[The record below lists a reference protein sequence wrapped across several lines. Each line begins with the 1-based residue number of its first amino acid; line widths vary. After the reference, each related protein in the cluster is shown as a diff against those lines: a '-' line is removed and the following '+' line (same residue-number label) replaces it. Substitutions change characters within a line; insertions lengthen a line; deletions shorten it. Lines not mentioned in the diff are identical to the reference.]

1 MYSLRFLF
9 FVLPLYFSHV
19 FMSFGWII
27 WESASFE
34 RQKMYFFLICLVVIL
49 AELAITR
56 GRLFIQRLMQYT
68 PMLLVFLAL
77 PLASLLFWWT
87 DMDTYWIRGSYEK
100 FHGYLLYSG
109 IIILT
114 FALSL
119 QSAWEKKKLIY
130 ATLSGALIV
139 SVTALIEA
147 SGVSVFFD
155 RRADVWWGGLRTIST
170 LGNPNYLAGYLLLCL
185 PLARM
190 IRSPERPI
198 LMLLIAAALVT
209 TGSYIGMAIMGMY
222 VVYVFLTWFFTRY
235 FQNIDKKIPSIL
247 TIAIAIVWL
256 AIWYALIPPDKLL
269 SLTSRWVLM
278 REAWTE
284 LVRYPLS
291 LITGYGPES
300 VLRFF
305 MDSRTP
311 IVDAYF
317 PADSMIDSTHNTL
330 LDILF
335 QYGLLPISLVWWYIV
350 RNHHDWHP
358 HARESAILG
367 IAFLMLNPYVVTHL
381 ILLSLTL
388 TYHGEQK

>member
-1 MYSLRFLF
+1 
-9 FVLPLYFSHV
+9 
-19 FMSFGWII
+19 
-27 WESASFE
+27 
-34 RQKMYFFLICLVVIL
+34 MYFFLICLLVIL
-49 AELAITR
+49 AEFAITKW
-56 GRLFIQRLMQYT
+56 RLFIDRLIQYA
-68 PMLLVFLAL
+68 PMLLFFFAL
-77 PLASLLFWWT
+77 PLVSLLVWWG
-87 DMDTYWIRGSYEK
+87 DIDSYWIRGSYEK

-109 IIILT
+109 IIVLT

-130 ATLSGALIV
+130 ATLSGTLIV
-139 SVTALIEA
+139 SVIALIEA

-222 VVYVFLTWFFTRY
+222 GIYMMLVWFFTRY
-235 FQNIDKKIPSIL
+235 LQDIDKKIPSIL
-247 TIAIAIVWL
+247 TIVIVIVWL
-256 AIWYALIPPDKLL
+256 AIWYALLPADKLL

-278 REAWTE
+278 REVWTE
-284 LVRYPLS
+284 LIRYPLS

-305 MDSRTP
+305 MDTRAP
-311 IVDAYF
+311 LVDAYF
-317 PADSMIDSTHNTL
+317 PHESMIDSSHNTL

-335 QYGLLPISLVWWYIV
+335 QYGLAPLVLIWWYLM
-350 RNHHDWHP
+350 RNRHDSHP
-358 HARESAILG
+358 YARESAILG

-381 ILLSLTL
+381 VLLSLTL